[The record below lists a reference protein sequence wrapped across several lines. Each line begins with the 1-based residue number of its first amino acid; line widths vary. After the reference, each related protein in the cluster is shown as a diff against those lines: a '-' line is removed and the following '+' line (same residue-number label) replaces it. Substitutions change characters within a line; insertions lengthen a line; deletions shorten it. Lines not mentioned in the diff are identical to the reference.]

1 MVILLAMQVSNTEK
15 KSEQTF
21 CVLFK
26 ILASTVGKLNLV
38 SKKHPKTDFHH
49 LLVDDLQSP
58 VCPIKLCIAKQL
70 LHLADHF
77 ISGYNEFFC

>member
-26 ILASTVGKLNLV
+26 ILASTGGKLSLV
-38 SKKHPKTDFHH
+38 SKNTQKQIFITSWSVSSLSNQTLYCQTALAFGRS
-49 LLVDDLQSP
+49 LYFGLQ
-58 VCPIKLCIAKQL
+58 
-70 LHLADHF
+70 
-77 ISGYNEFFC
+77 